1 MALNK
6 MNVVFTAK
14 PPSFAKSNEFVI
26 DKFSSLLTF
35 QAAKRFEKFA
45 LQILSKK
52 PLWCF
57 LTVWSR
63 LLLFA
68 VGKTG

>member
-14 PPSFAKSNEFVI
+14 AQSRQVSQRVMNL
-26 DKFSSLLTF
+26 SSINSLIYLLF
-35 QAAKRFEKFA
+35 KLRSASKN
-45 LQILSKK
+45 LLSKFYRRN
-52 PLWCF
+52 LCGA
-57 LTVWSR
+57 SR